1 MKTGLVIAAIG
12 GVFLLFILG
21 GFFSYMGWSND
32 ARKFEADIPSQYE
45 QMQNTY
51 DNGWKEVMEENQI
64 GDKYADQF
72 KNAFQAILQGNPN
85 GNQQMVQVLTA
96 MPNFD
101 ASLLK
106 KVQESIE
113 RFHASF
119 SASQQQIIALKQ
131 SYRQYIGATTMSR
144 IYNSFGGYP
153 HIKCGV
159 PAGSQDDYQIVTS
172 GKTQTDFKNHKADAL
187 DLSKH

>member
-1 MKTGLVIAAIG
+1 MKTGLVIGAIV
-12 GVFLLFILG
+12 GVLLLFVVI
-21 GFFSYMGWSND
+21 GFFSYMSWSNG

-45 QMQNTY
+45 QMQNVY

-72 KNAFQAILQGNPN
+72 KAAFQAILN
-85 GNQQMVQVLTA
+85 GNSNGQQQLIQVLTA

-101 ASLLK
+101 SSLLK

-119 SASQQQIIALKQ
+119 SASQQQIIAMKQ
-131 SYRQYIGATTMSR
+131 SYRTYIGATTVGR
-144 IYNSFGGYP
+144 FYNSFGDYP

-159 PAGSQDDYQIVTS
+159 PAGSADDYQIVTS

-187 DLSKH
+187 DLNKK